1 MQKTAPAPELRF
13 QIKGLHC
20 AGCVSTV
27 ETALTKTPGVA
38 AASVNLAT
46 ESALV
51 TIAPEKAADADQIT
65 GDAVRSVHN
74 AGYEAVPIIE
84 RPRPGPPS
92 TPDISAGSVATAG
105 ESVAA
110 HHAVGTPGGAEMASG
125 DPQSV
130 AESQRDT
137 ELRTQRN
144 RLIAAAL
151 LGLPVMA
158 AHMLPHAGP
167 LATLVSALHSTLGL
181 IVQALLT
188 VAVLA
193 LAAGDMLYGAWR
205 AVRRGSGNMDLLVSL
220 GALVAFGAGGAA
232 IVTGLH
238 NLLLFEA
245 AVMIVL
251 FVGAGK
257 YAERRARGRATSA
270 LAALAKRLPR
280 TAIRVRGEQLET
292 VPIDA
297 IDVGDTLRV
306 AAPVDVPVDGDV
318 LSGSLVLD
326 ESMLTGESREVH
338 REIGG
343 SVFGGTRATG
353 GQADIRAT
361 ATGRDSAVS
370 RLARLVADAQ
380 ATRTPTQRIA
390 DRAAAW
396 FTPVVLAIS
405 VATCVGWLI
414 AGAPLSTALTRAIA
428 VLVVACP
435 CAMGLAVPMAVL
447 VGSTYA
453 ARRGILIRQATA
465 LEAAGG
471 IQTVFLDKTGT
482 LTRGEPVVSEVQ
494 AVAPAAGADGR
505 SAASDSTAPDDAL
518 AAAGAVAR
526 LSGHPIAHAIA
537 AEADRR
543 RLQAPPASDFVE
555 KAGLGMSATVAGR
568 RVLVGNGAWLRQN
581 GAEPAGFGSGDAPD
595 ATIAWIAVDGRP
607 QARILLRDEP
617 SPDAADAIRDIRAAG
632 ARVVMLSGDAKAV
645 CDRVAGQLGI
655 DDYAAEMTPAEKL
668 ERIRR
673 AAREQGHVA
682 MVGDGI
688 NDAPALAAATVG
700 IAIGAGRDVAR
711 EAADICLIGRSVA
724 GVASLIRISRATVR
738 TMWQNLAWAVGY
750 NVIMMPAAIFTQLPP
765 AWATAA
771 MMLSSL
777 SVVGNS
783 LRLWSRLDRG
793 TRV

>member
-1 MQKTAPAPELRF
+1 A
-13 QIKGLHC
+13 
-20 AGCVSTV
+20 
-27 ETALTKTPGVA
+27 
-38 AASVNLAT
+38 
-46 ESALV
+46 
-51 TIAPEKAADADQIT
+51 
-65 GDAVRSVHN
+65 
-74 AGYEAVPIIE
+74 
-84 RPRPGPPS
+84 
-92 TPDISAGSVATAG
+92 
-105 ESVAA
+105 
-110 HHAVGTPGGAEMASG
+110 ASG
-125 DPQSV
+125 DAQAI
-130 AESQRDT
+130 AESQRDD

-167 LATLVSALHSTLGL
+167 LAALVSALHSTPGL
-181 IVQALLT
+181 IIQALLSA
-188 VAVLA
+188 AVLA

-220 GALVAFGAGGAA
+220 GALVAFGAGVAA

-251 FVGAGK
+251 FVGVGK

-297 IDVGDTLRV
+297 IDIGDTLRV

-318 LSGSLVLD
+318 IRGSLVLD

-338 REIGG
+338 RETGG
-343 SVFGGTRATG
+343 SVFGGTHATG

-396 FTPVVLAIS
+396 FTPIVLAIS
-405 VATCVGWLI
+405 IATCVGWLI

-447 VGSTYA
+447 VGSTHA

-471 IQTVFLDKTGT
+471 IQTVVLDKTGT
-482 LTRGEPVVSEVQ
+482 LTRGEPVVSEVEVVGPASIGPTANAQ
-494 AVAPAAGADGR
+494 PSDPVAA
-505 SAASDSTAPDDAL
+505 AL

-543 RLQAPPASDFVE
+543 GLHTPPATDFVE
-555 KAGLGMSATVAGR
+555 KAGLGMSATVTGR
-568 RVLVGNGAWLRQN
+568 RVIVGNGAWLRQN
-581 GAEPAGFGSGDAPD
+581 GAEPDTLRPGNAAD
-595 ATIAWIAVDGRP
+595 ATIAWVAVDGRP

-617 SPDAADAIRDIRAAG
+617 SPDAADAIRNIRAAG
-632 ARVVMLSGDAKAV
+632 ARVVMLSGDVKAV
-645 CDRVAGQLGI
+645 CDRVAKQLGI

-668 ERIRR
+668 ERIRT

-783 LRLWSRLDRG
+783 LRLWHRLDRG
-793 TRV
+793 ARA